1 MSRGHPFQSRYLGA
15 LGGLRQFYYSIELE
29 GIAMSR
35 RGEIQDLIVKY
46 QRRSQKLEEK
56 EATLGIN
63 TPAEILTEI
72 EDIKIKIEGL
82 SIELE
87 EFAKVENSPQSIT
100 DLSHHEGQS
109 GSGRRRDIKPYDFW
123 QVFLAG
129 LTETENVNVVLSAKQ
144 GYDWEQGKPTLKP
157 GHTVLLTFN
166 EVSAFF
172 LLQNTLHTKKDK
184 LKLVHGGVLDQID
197 KTVHIPDFP
206 EDEALVIIGSPHANR
221 LCERIMLSS
230 KIPRLPFRFEMNE
243 KGKCINVYQDETGH
257 WFEKPIISFPSSQ
270 KDITTSSDIL
280 EEDYGIILRIT
291 NPFDASGKNKVLILA
306 GNHGFG
312 TESAINFVADNE
324 RISFLHEKVQSCDF
338 EALFVASV
346 GKNRGLKLG
355 LRRLSILEGQV
366 WKSINYDDRR

>member
-1 MSRGHPFQSRYLGA
+1 MSYKDDLQKE
-15 LGGLRQFYYSIELE
+15 I
-29 GIAMSR
+29 GIYHR
-35 RGEIQDLIVKY
+35 RL
-46 QRRSQKLEEK
+46 QKLKEK
-56 EATLGIN
+56 KATMGTN
-63 TPAEILTEI
+63 TPVEVLTEI
-72 EDIKIKIEGL
+72 EDIEAEIENL
-82 SIELE
+82 SVELE
-87 EFAKVENSPQSIT
+87 ALGKVEDSSKSIT
-100 DLSHHEGQS
+100 DLLHHEGQS
-109 GSGRRRDIKPYDFW
+109 GSGRQRDIEPHDFW

-129 LTETENVNVVLSAKQ
+129 LTETEHVDVVLSAKQ
-144 GYDWEQGKPTLKP
+144 GCDWEQGQPTLKP

-172 LLQNTLHTKKDK
+172 LLQNTLYTIKDK
-184 LKLVHGGVLDQID
+184 LRLVHGGVLDQID

-243 KGKCINVYQDETGH
+243 RGKCINVYQDEVGH
-257 WFEKPIISFPSSQ
+257 WLEKPIISFPSSQ
-270 KDITTSSDIL
+270 KDTTASSDIL
-280 EEDYGIILRIT
+280 EEDYGIILRMT

-324 RISFLHEKVQSCDF
+324 RVSSLHEKVQNCDF
-338 EALFVASV
+338 EALFVALV

-355 LRRLSILEGQV
+355 LRRLSVLEGQE
-366 WKSINYDDRR
+366 WKPIKI